1 MRSDKGERMI
11 ARMLRSGLML
21 PSRVVRRLARR
32 YQARAGLA
40 QLTSHPSPK
49 LKAVGEALHETLA
62 NTMAAEEREL
72 VARIEERRT
81 ALLASHREISVI
93 DYGAG
98 KRKSGGTRE
107 EPGRT
112 KEEMEVGVRYSAR
125 VADVCKTSKSRF
137 GATVLFKLIRKLQPS
152 SCVELGTCVG
162 ISASYQATA
171 LALNGRGR
179 LVTLE
184 GSPEIAGI
192 AEETL
197 SGLNLQNVSVVPGP
211 FHDTLNTVMESS
223 KAVDYFFNDGHHDH
237 DAVIRYFNDALP
249 YLSDD
254 AVIVFDDI
262 SWSTGMRRAWTE
274 IEDDERVA
282 ASIDLEFIGI
292 ALIGNNPATKEKFR
306 IPLWKSPPQGAA
318 QHGSPDALQ
327 CRP

>member
-1 MRSDKGERMI
+1 MI
-11 ARMLRSGLML
+11 ARMFRSGLMHPL
-21 PSRVVRRLARR
+21 RVVRRLARR
-32 YQARAGLA
+32 YQARAALA

-49 LKAVGEALHETLA
+49 LRAVGEALHETLTD
-62 NTMAAEEREL
+62 TMAAEEREL
-72 VARIEERRT
+72 VARIEERRS
-81 ALLASHREISVI
+81 ALLASDREISVI

-98 KRKSGGTRE
+98 KRK
-107 EPGRT
+107 PDRT
-112 KEEMEVGVRYSAR
+112 KEGPGRMTKQEMEVGVRYSAR
-125 VADVCKTSKSRF
+125 VADVCKASKSRF
-137 GATVLFKLIRKLQPS
+137 GATVLFNLIRKLKPS

-171 LALNGRGR
+171 LTLNGNGK

-197 SGLNLQNVSVVPGP
+197 RGLNLQNVSIVTGP
-211 FHDTLNTVMESS
+211 FYETLASVMESS
-223 KAVDYFFNDGHHDH
+223 KAVDFFFNDGHHDH

-249 YLSDD
+249 NLADD

-262 SWSTGMRRAWTE
+262 WWSTGMRRAWTE

-282 ASIDLEFIGI
+282 ASIDLEYIGI
-292 ALIGNNPATKEKFR
+292 ALIGNSPATKEEFR
-306 IPLWKSPPQGAA
+306 VPLWKSPPQGGA

-327 CRP
+327 FRP